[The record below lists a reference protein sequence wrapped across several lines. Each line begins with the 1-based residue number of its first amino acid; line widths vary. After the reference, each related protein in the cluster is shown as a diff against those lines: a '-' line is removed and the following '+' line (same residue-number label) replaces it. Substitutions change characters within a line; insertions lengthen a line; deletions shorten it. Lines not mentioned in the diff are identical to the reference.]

1 MEEKIITDS
10 KNKAMVPSC
19 DVIDANG
26 EILGTYNFPVG
37 GHLAV
42 EDGQTIN
49 TGEVLVK
56 IPRAV
61 GGAGDITGGQIGRAR
76 VGKVLP
82 CRSRRSPYH

>member
-1 MEEKIITDS
+1 
-10 KNKAMVPSC
+10 MVPSC

-61 GGAGDITGGQIGRAR
+61 GGAGENRTNFNTLFMSVFWVVYLYMMLFIQQL
-76 VGKVLP
+76 VN
-82 CRSRRSPYH
+82 